1 MAGEPLV
8 SVKIADGSVCTSSV
22 AIMTMGIPVSATE
35 PEAAARLLNLCYT
48 DKDLKMLVSYG
59 IEGENYTYDEQGGV
73 VADTSSG
80 YAPNTLGIFGN
91 AMLCDPSAN
100 EVKIGYNMND
110 IDQSTLK
117 YSPLMGFFFNTEP
130 VSNEAAALSNV
141 FNEYKAQVSCGMADE
156 ATMNEFIEKLY
167 ANGFQNYIDEAQ
179 RQLDEWLAAQK

>member
-8 SVKIADGSVCTSSV
+8 SVKISEGCISTSTV

-59 IEGENYTYDEQGGV
+59 IENENYTYDDQGGV
-73 VADTSSG
+73 VPNTSG
-80 YAPNTLGIFGN
+80 NYAPNTLGIFGN
-91 AMLCDPSAN
+91 AMLCDPSAA

-110 IDQSTLK
+110 IDQSQLK
-117 YSPLMGFFFNTEP
+117 YSPLLGFFFNSDP

-141 FNEYKAQVSCGMADE
+141 FNEYKAQISCGMADQ
-156 ATMNEFIEKLY
+156 AVIDEFIEKLY
-167 ANGFQNYIDEAQ
+167 ANGFQDYIDEAQ
-179 RQLDEWLAAQK
+179 RQLDEWLAAEN